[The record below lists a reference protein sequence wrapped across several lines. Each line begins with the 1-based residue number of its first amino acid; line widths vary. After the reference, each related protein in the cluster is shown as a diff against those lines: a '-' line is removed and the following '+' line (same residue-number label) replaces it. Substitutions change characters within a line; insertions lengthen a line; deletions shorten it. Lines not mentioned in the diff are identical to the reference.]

1 MKTNCWLVLGM
12 MVATGA
18 IAQDN
23 TNVPTPDVLPPIPA
37 PVTSS
42 SAETTPLPQTQPPS
56 SRSEQ
61 SKPAPV
67 KKRVVAP
74 KKISE
79 PTVTLV
85 PGLAEVAAKNL
96 NVRGQAGLK
105 GEFLTHLKA
114 GDSVTVLGEITLD
127 KHKPYEP
134 SQWAKIALPAG
145 VKAWVSGQF
154 IDATNNTVLPK
165 KLNLRAGPG
174 ENYSVLGV
182 IERGAPVSAITT
194 KDGWMQIDPTT
205 NAYAFIAAMYLKQEA
220 SGTMPTN
227 VASSEETETP
237 MTTSS
242 VAEPQPI
249 VTEQPANAA
258 PTTDTNIAPTPLE
271 TNTAPA
277 IDTNAIPAFVP
288 AVDNTTTSSAPRI
301 VSHEGVV
308 AYTIS
313 PNAPANFKLYDPSTF
328 EIVDYLYT
336 TATNLDLN
344 RYVNMRIVVTGAEG
358 LDERWPNTPVITIQR
373 IEVLDTNAVPTTP
386 IKHKH

>member
-1 MKTNCWLVLGM
+1 MKTNCWLILGTM
-12 MVATGA
+12 IAASA

-23 TNVPTPDVLPPIPA
+23 TNALPPIPA
-37 PVTSS
+37 PVTSPT
-42 SAETTPLPQTQPPS
+42 AEVA
-56 SRSEQ
+56 
-61 SKPAPV
+61 PAPAAADTGV
-67 KKRVVAP
+67 PEAKHARHVRTVTP
-74 KKISE
+74 KKLVE

-85 PGLAEVAAKNL
+85 PGPAEVAVTNL
-96 NVRGQAGLK
+96 NVRGQAGLNRD
-105 GEFLTHLKA
+105 FLTHLNA

-134 SQWAKIALPAG
+134 AQWAKIALPAG
-145 VKAWVSGQF
+145 VKAWVSAQF
-154 IDATNNTVLPK
+154 IDATNNSVLPK

-182 IERGAPVSAITT
+182 LERGASVSVITT

-205 NAYAFIAAMYLKQEA
+205 NAYAFVAAMYLKQEA

-227 VASSEETETP
+227 VASSTETETP
-237 MTTSS
+237 TTTNT
-242 VAEPQPI
+242 VAEPEPI
-249 VTEQPANAA
+249 VTEATPVTETQPIVIEPAVQGSNYVTTNAPA
-258 PTTDTNIAPTPLE
+258 VAGTNYTTGAALTAEMDTNVPPL
-271 TNTAPA
+271 
-277 IDTNAIPAFVP
+277 
-288 AVDNTTTSSAPRI
+288 PRI

-313 PNAPANFKLYDPSTF
+313 PNAPTNFKLYDPSTF

-336 TATNLDLN
+336 SATNLDLN

>member
-1 MKTNCWLVLGM
+1 MKTNCWLILGTM
-12 MVATGA
+12 IAASA

-23 TNVPTPDVLPPIPA
+23 TNALPPIPA
-37 PVTSS
+37 PVTSPT
-42 SAETTPLPQTQPPS
+42 AEVA
-56 SRSEQ
+56 
-61 SKPAPV
+61 PAPAAADTGV
-67 KKRVVAP
+67 PEAKHARHVRTVTP
-74 KKISE
+74 KKLVE

-85 PGLAEVAAKNL
+85 PGPAEVAVTNL

-105 GEFLTHLKA
+105 GEFLTHLNA

-134 SQWAKIALPAG
+134 AQWAKIALPAG
-145 VKAWVSGQF
+145 VKAWVSAQF
-154 IDATNNTVLPK
+154 IDTTNNTVLPK
-165 KLNLRAGPG
+165 KLNLRAGPS

-205 NAYAFIAAMYLKQEA
+205 NAYAFVAAMYLKQEA

-227 VASSEETETP
+227 VASSTETETP
-237 MTTSS
+237 TTTNT
-242 VAEPQPI
+242 VAEPEPI
-249 VTEQPANAA
+249 VTEQPTNAA
-258 PTTDTNIAPTPLE
+258 PATDTNA
-271 TNTAPA
+271 ASA
-277 IDTNAIPAFVP
+277 IDTNAVPVPTP
-288 AVDNTTTSSAPRI
+288 AVDNTATSSAPRI

-313 PNAPANFKLYDPSTF
+313 PNAPTYFKLYDPSTYQ
-328 EIVDYLYT
+328 IVDYLYT
-336 TATNLDLN
+336 TATNLDLS
-344 RYVNMRIVVTGAEG
+344 RYVNMRIIVTGAEG
-358 LDERWPNTPVITIQR
+358 LDERWPNTPVITIQH